1 MNNLQWSTECLLN
14 PLYSDSEYCPVD
26 SARNPLH
33 VHYEYSPLEYR
44 MSTLNPICTLILS
57 MLADR
62 VHIKRQDT
70 FGISHRSINTVQDPI
85 PGLGRLAV

>member
-1 MNNLQWSTECLLN
+1 MH
-14 PLYSDSEYCPVD
+14 SDSEYCPVD
-26 SARNPLH
+26 SALNPLH
-33 VHYEYSPLEYR
+33 FHYEYSPLEYR